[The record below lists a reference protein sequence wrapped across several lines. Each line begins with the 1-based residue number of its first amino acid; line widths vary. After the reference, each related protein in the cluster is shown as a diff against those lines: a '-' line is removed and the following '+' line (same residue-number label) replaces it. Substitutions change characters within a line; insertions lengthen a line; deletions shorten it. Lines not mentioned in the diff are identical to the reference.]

1 LIYKNITL
9 ITNTDIIKQIFTLV
23 CSKLSLNLEIYPND
37 INIKKADILI
47 YEDINYN
54 KDEIIRYKSMCSVL
68 AVIAKQKVYEYE
80 GCYLIKKPFLPSALV
95 NNISELIDNVRSI
108 KPQQIPKEINNID
121 EIEEL
126 SLDNKLFEED
136 HFDINSGVDDLVE
149 FIDNIEDIKDE
160 EQKEDEDILI
170 KKSDLGHG
178 GVLDQKELSNLH
190 NIISDNDIKGSDII
204 EELPLEDENND
215 DWLELNDI
223 IDDVID
229 DISSEPMIQ
238 KDENI
243 LLVLNK
249 FTMDEISPLL
259 NKLDQDAVD
268 KISTGNDLH
277 ITLRL
282 EK

>member
-1 LIYKNITL
+1 MIYKNITL

>member
-23 CSKLSLNLEIYPND
+23 CNKLSLNLEIYPND

-54 KDEIIRYKSMCSVL
+54 KDEVIRYKSMCSVL
-68 AVIAKQKVYEYE
+68 AVIAKQRVYEYE

-95 NNISELIDNVRSI
+95 NNISELIDNVNSL
-108 KPQQIPKEINNID
+108 KPKVIPEEINNID

-126 SLDNKLFEED
+126 TFDNN
-136 HFDINSGVDDLVE
+136 FDINSGVDDLVD
-149 FIDNIEDIKDE
+149 FIENIEDEDA
-160 EQKEDEDILI
+160 KEDEDII
-170 KKSDLGHG
+170 IRKSDLGHG
-178 GVLDQKELSNLH
+178 GVLDQKELTNLH
-190 NIISDNDIKGSDII
+190 NIISDNDIKGSSII
-204 EELPLEDENND
+204 EELPIVKKAEDDE
-215 DWLELNDI
+215 WLELNDI

-229 DISSEPMIQ
+229 DISSETNLEEN
-238 KDENI
+238 ENI

-249 FTMDEISPLL
+249 FTMDELSPLL
-259 NKLDQDAVD
+259 NKLDQDAID
-268 KISTGNDLH
+268 KISSGNDLN
-277 ITLRL
+277 ITIRL